1 VKRILQFIFTSLAAL
16 LLTLF
21 LGCSRSPAPVAD
33 PAPEANVAAAPA
45 TTSNP
50 SAAES
55 TPATSV
61 AASPPAANNPSATSI
76 EKVKFK
82 LDGGDEAFSLK
93 FKADGAKLEDA
104 GGAELARLKVDETRK
119 IKIKDAND
127 NTLGYVITQA
137 GYWKLEN
144 AEQTQELFVLRRQAD
159 GDYKLETAADQPV
172 YRIKTRDYGF
182 EIETPQKQSLY
193 KVKMKGE
200 KLSLRDANENTV
212 LYTKSTFLPIALACF
227 GFDQLSREQQ
237 AALAYAVN
245 ASGGQ

>member
-1 VKRILQFIFTSLAAL
+1 MKRTLRFILTSLAAL

-21 LGCSRSPAPVAD
+21 LGCGRSPAPVAD
-33 PAPEANVAAAPA
+33 PVPEANVNAAPV

-50 SAAES
+50 SATES
-55 TPATSV
+55 APVTSV
-61 AASPPAANNPSATSI
+61 AASPGTASDPSAAST
-76 EKVKFK
+76 ENVKFK
-82 LDGGDEAFSLK
+82 LEGGDEAFSLK

-104 GGAELARLKVDETRK
+104 GGAELARLNIDATQKV
-119 IKIKDAND
+119 KIKDAND
-127 NTLGYVITQA
+127 NTLGYVVTQA
-137 GYWKLEN
+137 GYWKVEN

-159 GDYKLETAADQPV
+159 GDYKLETGADQSV
-172 YRIKTRDYGF
+172 YRIKVRDYGF

-193 KVKMKGE
+193 KVKLKGE

-212 LYTKSTFLPIALACF
+212 LYTKSKFLPIALACF